1 MPAYNTI
8 AAVWGMNA
16 MIVFNIF
23 PKATLDPDKNTNG
36 FFVFR
41 MKRPNRRI
49 INIENYYYYAVSA
62 QSLVSFVVFVI
73 IVFAKHFQ
81 QKGKKLVRTT
91 KNRIKHPTRN
101 YHKIVFF
108 FVSFCLLKNAWRLNV
123 SSSYTRAHYKH
134 NTYRNINFIYIKIY
148 TLQKQRREMYSI
160 FFGISYFFAR
170 FY

>member
-81 QKGKKLVRTT
+81 QKGKNSYAQQKTELNIQREIITKLC
-91 KNRIKHPTRN
+91 
-101 YHKIVFF
+101 FF